1 MENKYEKTKNLS
13 SKNFKRIIGVKRNIF
28 NEMAIVLAM
37 AFALKHKQ
45 GGRNPKLSIE
55 NQLLLTLEYWR
66 QYVTFAELG
75 FNYGVSES
83 VAHDIVT
90 WVENVLI
97 QSGKYALPGKKA
109 FLDDRS
115 LEIVLL
121 DVTENP
127 IERPKKNENATYTG
141 RQRRKNTQ
149 SKR

>member
-1 MENKYEKTKNLS
+1 
-13 SKNFKRIIGVKRNIF
+13 
-28 NEMAIVLAM
+28 MAIVLAM

-97 QSGKYALPGKKA
+97 QSGKFALPGKKA

-115 LEIVLL
+115 LEVVLL

-141 RQRRKNTQ
+141 QQRRKNTQ
-149 SKR
+149 